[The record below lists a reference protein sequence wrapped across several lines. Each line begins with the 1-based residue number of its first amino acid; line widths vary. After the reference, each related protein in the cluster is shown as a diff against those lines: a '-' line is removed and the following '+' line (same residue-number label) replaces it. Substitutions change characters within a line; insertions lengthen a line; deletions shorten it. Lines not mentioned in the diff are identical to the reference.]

1 VSANQVEGEQ
11 TQGNEQQPRPL
22 NEAATK
28 VTTAETTA
36 ETVGSP
42 FTREKLVAVTDEEL
56 DRLLAPTLKFYRFR
70 ELEKRRKDGWRGRD
84 GSLRVLTPRGSN
96 PAAAAAA
103 ADVVGV
109 DHGLGAG
116 DGMIHLLEEPTPLP
130 LPPPLPQPTREDAQ
144 RPFPEQ
150 QHQQQ
155 PTGEQQRRKR
165 KADFST
171 QLNMMPCNAMF
182 KLIGAHSTDPDLC
195 QVELR
200 TERPD
205 SDNRP
210 HRLVL
215 RRPFNVRMRSPVG
228 ALTSLRVSCGHIF
241 DTKARV

>member
-1 VSANQVEGEQ
+1 MVCAAEAVSANQVEGEQ
-11 TQGNEQQPRPL
+11 TQGDGQQLPRPL

-70 ELEKRRKDGWRGRD
+70 ELEKRRKDSWRGRD

-96 PAAAAAA
+96 PPAAAA
-103 ADVVGV
+103 ADVVDV

-144 RPFPEQ
+144 
-150 QHQQQ
+150 HQQQ

-182 KLIGAHSTDPDLC
+182 KLISAHSTDPDLC

-210 HRLVL
+210 HRMVL
-215 RRPFNVRMRSPVG
+215 RRPFNVRMRSPIE
-228 ALTSLRVSCGHIF
+228 ALTSLRVSCGHVF
-241 DTKARV
+241 DIEARV

>member
-1 VSANQVEGEQ
+1 LTFLDTAEAVSANQVESEQ
-11 TQGNEQQPRPL
+11 THGDGQQPRPL

-28 VTTAETTA
+28 ETAETTA

-42 FTREKLVAVTDEEL
+42 FTREKVVAVTDEEL

-70 ELEKRRKDGWRGRD
+70 EIEKRRKDGWRGRD
-84 GSLRVLTPRGSN
+84 GSLRVFSAMTPRGAN

-103 ADVVGV
+103 ADVVDV

-144 RPFPEQ
+144 HQ

-182 KLIGAHSTDPDLC
+182 KLICAHSTDPDLC

-215 RRPFNVRMRSPVG
+215 RPPVQY
-228 ALTSLRVSCGHIF
+228 
-241 DTKARV
+241 